1 MSGMTNPEPTVPG
14 LKPLNSVRR
23 KTIGGT
29 PLSLIATSFLPTGA
43 SLPLVI
49 EPAVRGVDLK
59 LWAADNRE
67 FIETSLLK
75 HGGLLFR
82 NFHVSTAAEFE
93 QFITAVS
100 GAPLEYR
107 ERSSPRSQVSG
118 NIYTSTDHPAN
129 QSIFLHNENSY
140 QQTWPLK
147 IFFFCATPASSGGET
162 PIADVRKVYA
172 RLDAQ
177 LRERFAQQHWMY
189 VRNFGDG
196 LGLPWQSVFQTT
208 DRAVVEAHCRQHGI
222 AVEWKDGDRLRT
234 RAVRPAIAR
243 HPRTGELV
251 WFNHATFFHVTT
263 LAPKLR
269 AALLQ
274 EFAEDDLP
282 TNTCY
287 GDGTCIEPETLA
299 QLRAAYTQETVVFK
313 WQQGD
318 ILLLDNM
325 LVAHGR
331 APYTGPRQILVGMA
345 EPCSDRG
352 I

>member
-1 MSGMTNPEPTVPG
+1 MTSHEPAARG
-14 LKPLNSVRR
+14 LKTLSSIKR
-23 KTIGGT
+23 KALGAT
-29 PLSLIATSFLPTGA
+29 PLSLIRVSSLSAGA
-43 SLPLVI
+43 SLPLVV
-49 EPAVRGVDLK
+49 EPAVRGVDLN
-59 LWAADNRE
+59 LWAVGNRE
-67 FIETSLLK
+67 FIEASLLK

-82 NFHVSTAAEFE
+82 NFKVNGATEFE

-147 IFFFCATPASSGGET
+147 IFFFCDTPARDGGET

-172 RLDAQ
+172 RLDPA
-177 LRERFAQQHWMY
+177 LRAHFARKRWMY
-189 VRNFGDG
+189 IRNFGDG

-208 DRAVVEAHCRQHGI
+208 DKTVVEEHCHQHEI
-222 AVEWKDGDRLRT
+222 EVEWKDGDRLRT
-234 RAVRPAIAR
+234 RAVRQAVAR

-263 LAPKLR
+263 LQPELR

-287 GDGTCIEPETLA
+287 GDGTQIEPETLD
-299 QLRAAYTQETVVFK
+299 QLRAAYERETVVFK

-325 LVAHGR
+325 LAAHGR
-331 APYTGPRQILVGMA
+331 GPYAGPRKILVGMA
-345 EPCSDRG
+345 EPCSERG

>member
-1 MSGMTNPEPTVPG
+1 MNQPEPADPG
-14 LKPLNSVRR
+14 RKPPNAVRR
-23 KTIGGT
+23 RAIGGT
-29 PLSLIATSFLPTGA
+29 PLSLIKTSAGPAGA

-49 EPAVRGVDLK
+49 EPAARGVDLT
-59 LWAADNRE
+59 LWAAGNRE
-67 FIETSLLK
+67 FLDANLLK

-82 NFHVSTAAEFE
+82 NFPVGTAAEFE
-93 QFITAVS
+93 AFIKAVS

-107 ERSSPRSQVSG
+107 ERSSPRSRVSG

-147 IFFFCATPASSGGET
+147 IFFFCETPAESGGET

-172 RLDAQ
+172 RLDAD
-177 LRERFAQQHWMY
+177 LKARFAQKLWMY

-196 LGLPWQSVFQTT
+196 LGLPWQAVFQTD

-222 AVEWKDGDRLRT
+222 EVEWKAGDRLRT
-234 RAVRPAIAR
+234 RAVRQTVAR
-243 HPRTGELV
+243 HPRTGESV

-263 LAPKLR
+263 LEPQLC

-287 GDGTCIEPETLA
+287 GDGTRIEPETLA
-299 QLRAAYTQETVVFK
+299 QLRAAYTQEAVVFR

-331 APYTGPRQILVGMA
+331 APYAGPRKILVGMA